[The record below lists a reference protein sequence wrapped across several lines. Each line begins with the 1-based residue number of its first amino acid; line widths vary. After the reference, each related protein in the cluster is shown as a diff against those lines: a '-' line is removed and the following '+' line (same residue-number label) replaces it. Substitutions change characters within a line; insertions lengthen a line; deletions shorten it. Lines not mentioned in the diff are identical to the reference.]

1 MKQLELKRLIREEI
15 RKILTEGDVIPI
27 GPDGQQITDPKVIK
41 NLNMSLKAVD
51 SAIRAKLIDLIEDPG
66 AAKALSS
73 ADKRASMIAA
83 IAIAFGMTEQEF
95 GQVVGKVKGMLKAPE
110 AAPQGQP

>member
-1 MKQLELKRLIREEI
+1 MKKSELKKIISEEI
-15 RKILTEGDVIPI
+15 RNILMESDVIPH
-27 GPDGQQITDPKVIK
+27 GPDGQKITDPKVIK

-66 AAKALSS
+66 SAKSLNS

-83 IAIAFGMTEQEF
+83 LAIAFGMTEQEF
-95 GQVVGKVKGMLKAPE
+95 GQVVGKVKGMLKTPE
-110 AAPQGQP
+110 ADPEG